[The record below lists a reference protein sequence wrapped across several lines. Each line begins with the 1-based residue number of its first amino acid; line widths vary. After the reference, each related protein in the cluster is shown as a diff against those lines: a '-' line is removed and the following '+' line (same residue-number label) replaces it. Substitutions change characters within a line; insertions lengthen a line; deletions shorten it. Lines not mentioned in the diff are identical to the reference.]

1 MGWIITVVL
10 ALTTVMYAMAYHK
23 QVKLTG
29 RERLRQHQ

>member
-10 ALTTVMYAMAYHK
+10 GLTTVMYATAYYK
-23 QVKLTG
+23 QSQLTA